1 MSMSVQRVAVIGAG
15 TIGASW
21 AAYFL
26 SRGLEVTA
34 SDQAP
39 HGEDFAR
46 RYVAEAWSTLER
58 LGGLVP
64 GARADRLRFERDP
77 QRPAAG
83 AEFVQE
89 SGLEREDIKIALFA
103 ELDPAPPPHTLIPST
118 SSRLPITPIQS

>member
-34 SDQAP
+34 SDPAP

-77 QRPAAG
+77 QRAAAG

-103 ELDPAPPPHTLIPST
+103 ELDAAAPPDTADPFELIPAAHHS
-118 SSRLPITPIQS
+118 